1 MMERPVHVLQF
12 TDTNLGMFVCIL
24 YSVAFLISR
33 GMVDWRNLCTPVVL
47 WKDLYG
53 DELFGI
59 TAMMSPNLDL
69 RLEVTIRVFVFLL
82 SSTKIHRLPY
92 RL

>member
-24 YSVAFLISR
+24 YSVAVLILR

-47 WKDLYG
+47 GKDLYG

-59 TAMMSPNLDL
+59 RAIMSRNLNL
-69 RLEVTIRVFVFLL
+69 RLEVTM
-82 SSTKIHRLPY
+82 
-92 RL
+92 